1 MIQEQEKQTD
11 NNKTNIKEDCLAA
24 DSISENEKN
33 GESSWRASDGEGEMK
48 VPTENS
54 TGIAGQSPAQPISE
68 NVQK

>member
-1 MIQEQEKQTD
+1 MTQEQETQTD
-11 NNKTNIKEDCLAA
+11 NKETNIKEDCPAA
-24 DSISENEKN
+24 DIISDNEKN

-54 TGIAGQSPAQPISE
+54 TGLAEQSPAQPISE